1 MSVKD
6 ELMEYVNNPI
16 LVSARNRMGC
26 DENWYNPYFAIKE
39 TFTIDEIEK
48 MPKSEISNLI
58 RLAGKISEG
67 LY

>member
-1 MSVKD
+1 MSIKD

-48 MPKSEISNLI
+48 MPESKISNLI